1 MKTGVRIAVQI
12 QKTDSEFAERLTQLQ
27 DIETAVLETS
37 SFDGH
42 SEIISIILTLTPVI
56 ATLVGKIVTEQIR
69 SRRYIKIVCGGVQV
83 QGLSERNAETVLLAL
98 AEKAVT
104 KKRTT
109 KRAITKK

>member
-1 MKTGVRIAVQI
+1 MEPGVRIAVQI
-12 QKTDSEFAERLTQLQ
+12 QKTDSEFAERLTKLQ
-27 DIETAVLETS
+27 GVETTVLETS

-83 QGLSERNAETVLLAL
+83 QGLSEKNAESVLLAL
-98 AEKAVT
+98 AEKGAAKKKATKKTVT
-104 KKRTT
+104 KR
-109 KRAITKK
+109 